1 MWRYFRKTET
11 HIIHETKQSKKEKL
25 KIRVKCVR
33 VCVCLYSRRKEKG
46 SNLSCLNHL
55 RQPADERTGP
65 NRTEV
70 NTFSQFGVLFLFHL
84 SFQPWWPMFYVLKS
98 LNWMNESLCHF
109 SVCVR
114 VREWW
119 IYVLCVGANSI
130 LKCNSHNSKVKHV
143 KWKRENSMFIV
154 FCVCATFKCYACACA
169 CAGCVCKLLILNF
182 SFANV
187 LFCFIA

>member
-1 MWRYFRKTET
+1 MFEPLTAA
-11 HIIHETKQSKKEKL
+11 S
-25 KIRVKCVR
+25 
-33 VCVCLYSRRKEKG
+33 G
-46 SNLSCLNHL
+46 
-55 RQPADERTGP
+55 RT
-65 NRTEV
+65 NRTKPYRSEYI
-70 NTFSQFGVLFLFHL
+70 FSIWRFISFPSFLSAMVAHVLCVEIIELNEWEFVPFL
-84 SFQPWWPMFYVLKS
+84 
-98 LNWMNESLCHF
+98 C
-109 SVCVR
+109 VCVR